1 MFFLIIPYVTP
12 KLFTLF
18 SIWSFIIDISDT
30 IHLLINSFRFW
41 ANILLILYWVTFSS
55 CLVSFTDFA
64 WSRCYSSSVTY
75 SFFLYAILPFKF
87 LIFFVPPYLS
97 SLMTFSGVYVFSDFI
112 YRFFNPSF
120 PTGFLFLL
128 FLLP

>member
-1 MFFLIIPYVTP
+1 MFFLIILFVTR

-18 SIWSFIIDISDT
+18 SISSFIIDISDT
-30 IHLLINSFRFW
+30 IHLLISFFRFW

-55 CLVSFTDFA
+55 YLVSFTVFA
-64 WSRCYSSSVTY
+64 WSRSYSSSVTVLIP
-75 SFFLYAILPFKF
+75 FFFMLYF
-87 LIFFVPPYLS
+87 LIFFVPPYVS

-120 PTGFLFLL
+120 PTGFLLLL